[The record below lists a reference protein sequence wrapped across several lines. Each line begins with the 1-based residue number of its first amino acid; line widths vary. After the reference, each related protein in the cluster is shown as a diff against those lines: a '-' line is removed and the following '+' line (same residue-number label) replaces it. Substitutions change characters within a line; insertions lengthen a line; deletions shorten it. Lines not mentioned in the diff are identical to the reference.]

1 MASQR
6 SFLNAIKWSY
16 TATWGE
22 RAFSAVFTVVLAA
35 LLGPRDFGIVSI
47 ALVYIVFLQMFLD
60 QGLVAALIQK
70 KNLEHEHVDAV
81 FWMVLGLSFVLSGLS
96 ILLSR
101 WWAAVNHAPQ
111 VAAIISVLSLCIPIE
126 ALAIVQ
132 KTILSREMDF
142 KTLAIR
148 SHASVV
154 FSGLIGIGMAYA
166 GFGVWALV
174 GQQISRDLS
183 SLALLWKLSSW
194 RPRLQFSVAH
204 LKELMGFSVSN
215 FVAQLGI
222 FADTQTSSILLGL
235 FFGPLAVGLYRLA
248 DRIVNNILAAATCS
262 IQWVSLPEFS
272 RFQDQPV
279 ELRKSVITCI
289 HLSSTVTLPALTG
302 LAAVSGPLM
311 ATLGPKWIPAA
322 GVLKILCILGMLL
335 TLAFFTGPLLQALSK
350 VRLVAILEWVRT
362 GIGMA
367 MLVTAGLLVRHGA
380 VNEQI
385 LAIALA
391 RLVTAALL
399 VTPVFVYLLMRMA
412 GISFRDLLSSI
423 APSAS
428 ASMGVAGAVTLVQY
442 IGGFVTDRPPILL
455 AGDVVVGGATGLAIL
470 FLLDVQLRTKVTG
483 LVRKTLGAETLAKT
497 PA

>member
-35 LLGPRDFGIVSI
+35 LVGPRDFGVVAI
-47 ALVYIVFLQMFLD
+47 ALVYIGFLQMFLD
-60 QGLVAALIQK
+60 QGFVAALIQR
-70 KNLEHEHVDAV
+70 KNLDHEHADAV
-81 FWMVLGLSFVLSGLS
+81 FWMGLGLSFVLSGLS
-96 ILLSR
+96 IFLSR

-132 KTILSREMDF
+132 KAILSREMDF

-148 SHASVV
+148 SNASVV
-154 FSGLIGIGMAYA
+154 LSGVIGIGMACG

-183 SLALLWKLSSW
+183 SLVLLWRLSSW
-194 RPRLQFSVAH
+194 RPKLQFSWAH

-222 FADTQTSSILLGL
+222 FADTQASSILLGL
-235 FFGPLAVGLYRLA
+235 FFGPVAVGLYRLA
-248 DRIVNNILAAATCS
+248 DRVMNNILVAATCS

-272 RFQDQPV
+272 RFQDQPA
-279 ELRKSVITCI
+279 ELRKSVLTCI
-289 HLSSTVTLPALTG
+289 HLSSTLALPALAG

-322 GVLKILCILGMLL
+322 GVLKILCVLGVLL
-335 TLAFFTGPLLQALSK
+335 TFAFFTGPLLQALSK

-362 GIGMA
+362 AVGIA
-367 MLVTAGLLVRHGA
+367 MLIAAGLLVRHGA

-385 LAIALA
+385 LGIAVA
-391 RLVTAALL
+391 RLATAALL
-399 VTPVFVYLLMRMA
+399 VAPLFVYLLMRMA
-412 GISFRDLLSSI
+412 GISLRDLLSSI

-428 ASMGVAGAVTLVQY
+428 ASIGVVGAVTLVQY

-455 AGDVVVGGATGLAIL
+455 AGDVVVGGATGVAIL
-470 FLLDVQLRTKVTG
+470 FLLDVQLRTKVIG
-483 LVRKTLGAETLAKT
+483 LVRKSLGVETLAKT